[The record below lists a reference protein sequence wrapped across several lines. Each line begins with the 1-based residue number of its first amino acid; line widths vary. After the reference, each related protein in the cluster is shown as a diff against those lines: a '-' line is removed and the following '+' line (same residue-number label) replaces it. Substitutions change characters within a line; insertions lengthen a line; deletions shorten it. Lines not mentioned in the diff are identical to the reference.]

1 MHTESL
7 RMDGEAH
14 ESGAAVSRLGSGA
27 YRRLP
32 ALIVI
37 VLLVLASRALAEQ
50 PGVDIATTTREP
62 QASATLAYGRDVAA
76 PYRDQGP
83 VFFGPTA
90 KTRGGEYGLSLWAA
104 PNPPL
109 VAARTAS
116 NESGGWLVL
125 GFTITWGG
133 SHP

>member
-1 MHTESL
+1 MHTRSL
-7 RMDGEAH
+7 RMDGTAH
-14 ESGAAVSRLGSGA
+14 EGGAAVSRRGSGA
-27 YRRLP
+27 YRRMP

-37 VLLVLASRALAEQ
+37 VVLVLASLALAEQ
-50 PGVDIATTTREP
+50 PGVDIGTTTREP
-62 QASATLAYGRDVAA
+62 QASATQEYRRDVPA

-83 VFFGPTA
+83 VFVGPTVKA
-90 KTRGGEYGLSLWAA
+90 RSGEYGFSLWAA
-104 PNPPL
+104 PTPPL
-109 VAARTAS
+109 AAARTAS